1 MGTITDPVADML
13 TRIRNANMVFAERV
27 DVPASR
33 VKLELAKLLKAEG
46 FIKSFDPG
54 REGPGDVVPTQP
66 RDLIRL
72 TLKYGTNRERVING
86 LQRISRPGLRIYTP
100 KGEIPKCM
108 GGLGLVILSTPKGIL
123 SGRQAK
129 RLGTGGEVMA
139 FVW

>member
-13 TRIRNANMVFAERV
+13 TRIRNANTAFQERV
-27 DVPASR
+27 DIPASR

-46 FIKSFDPG
+46 FIKSFD
-54 REGPGDVVPTQP
+54 VVAQPP

-72 TLKYGTNRERVING
+72 TLKYGTGRERVING

-100 KGEIPKCM
+100 KGEIPKCL
-108 GGLGLVILSTPKGIL
+108 GGLGLVILSTPKGII

-129 RLGTGGEVMA
+129 RLGCGGEVMA

>member
-13 TRIRNANMVFAERV
+13 ARIRNANTAFAERV

-46 FIKSFDPG
+46 FIKNF
-54 REGPGDVVPTQP
+54 DVVQAQP
-66 RDLIRL
+66 RDLIRI

-108 GGLGLVILSTPKGIL
+108 GGLGLVVMSTPKGII
-123 SGRQAK
+123 SGKQAK
-129 RLGTGGEVMA
+129 RLGCGGEVMA

>member
-1 MGTITDPVADML
+1 MGVITDPVADML
-13 TRIRNANMVFAERV
+13 TRIRNANTAFLERV
-27 DVPASR
+27 DIPASR

-46 FIKSFDPG
+46 FIKGF
-54 REGPGDVVPTQP
+54 DVVQQAP
-66 RDLIRL
+66 RDIIRL
-72 TLKYGTNRERVING
+72 SLKYGTGRERVING

-108 GGLGLVILSTPKGIL
+108 GGLGLVILSTPKGII

>member
-1 MGTITDPVADML
+1 MGTITDPIADML
-13 TRIRNANMVFAERV
+13 ARLRNANTAFAERV
-27 DVPASR
+27 DIPASR

-46 FIKSFDPG
+46 FIKAF
-54 REGPGDVVPTQP
+54 DVVQTQP
-66 RDLIRL
+66 RDLIRI

-108 GGLGLVILSTPKGIL
+108 GGLGLVVMSTPQGII

-129 RLGTGGEVMA
+129 RLGCGGEVMA

>member
-13 TRIRNANMVFAERV
+13 TRIRNANTAFQERV
-27 DVPASR
+27 DIPASR

-46 FIKSFDPG
+46 FIKGF
-54 REGPGDVVPTQP
+54 DVVQQAP
-66 RDLIRL
+66 RDLIRI
-72 TLKYGTNRERVING
+72 TLKYGTGRERVING

-108 GGLGLVILSTPKGIL
+108 GGLGLVILSTPKGII

>member
-1 MGTITDPVADML
+1 ML
-13 TRIRNANMVFAERV
+13 ARIRNANTAFAERV

-46 FIKSFDPG
+46 FIKNF
-54 REGPGDVVPTQP
+54 DVVQAQP
-66 RDLIRL
+66 RDLIRI

-108 GGLGLVILSTPKGIL
+108 GGLGLVVMSTPKGII
-123 SGRQAK
+123 SGKQAK
-129 RLGTGGEVMA
+129 RLGCGGEVMA